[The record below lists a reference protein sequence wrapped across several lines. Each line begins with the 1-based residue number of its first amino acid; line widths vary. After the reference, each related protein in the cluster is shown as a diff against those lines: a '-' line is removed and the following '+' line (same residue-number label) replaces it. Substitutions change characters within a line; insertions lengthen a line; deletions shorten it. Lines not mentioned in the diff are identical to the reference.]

1 MGSLR
6 RIALVAALAIA
17 SSALLPWAHAA
28 QGHAGEC
35 GVCSV
40 LTHGGARVAVAV
52 AAPEL
57 PAARRC
63 VQIDEVVVPP
73 LPARCELGAYAARA
87 PPASI
92 LPA

>member
-6 RIALVAALAIA
+6 RTALVAALAIV

-28 QGHAGEC
+28 QGHAGDC
-35 GVCSV
+35 GVCSA

-57 PAARRC
+57 PAARPC
-63 VQIDEVVVPP
+63 AQVDEVVAPP
-73 LPARCELGAYAARA
+73 LPARRALGAHAARA